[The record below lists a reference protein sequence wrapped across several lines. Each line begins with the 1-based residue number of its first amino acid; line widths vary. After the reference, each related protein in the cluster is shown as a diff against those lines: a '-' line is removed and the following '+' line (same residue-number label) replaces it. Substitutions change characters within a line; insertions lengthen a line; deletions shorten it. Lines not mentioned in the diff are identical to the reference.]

1 MRNLFILW
9 IALVSI
15 ITASNAQ
22 QQVQNK
28 TLTISYNKTTSLIFP
43 FSITSVD
50 RGSDDVIAQKA
61 RGVEN
66 VLQIKASHK
75 DFAETNLTVI
85 TADGIL
91 HQFAVTYSE
100 TPEAQAITVAANET
114 PSIILVA
121 DVINEKVVQSNARTA
136 LDQKMKGNVRQE
148 KKYQMA
154 FALQDI
160 FIHDDILYC
169 RIHIR
174 NKSAINYDVK
184 SLKLFI
190 RDKKKV
196 KRTSS
201 QEIEITP
208 VFIGNW
214 AAKINGYASS
224 TMVYAVKK
232 FTIPDGKVLHINL
245 FEDNGG
251 RNLGLKVDNK
261 DILKARM
268 LPINSNLFTI
278 N

>member
-9 IALVSI
+9 IGLVPI

-43 FSITSVD
+43 FSIVD

-66 VLQIKASHK
+66 VLQIKAGRK

-121 DVINEKVVQSNARTA
+121 DVINEKVVQSNSRTA
-136 LDQKMKGNVRQE
+136 LNQKVNGNIRQD

-208 VFIGNW
+208 VFIGNR

-268 LPINSNLFTI
+268 LPINNKNLFTI